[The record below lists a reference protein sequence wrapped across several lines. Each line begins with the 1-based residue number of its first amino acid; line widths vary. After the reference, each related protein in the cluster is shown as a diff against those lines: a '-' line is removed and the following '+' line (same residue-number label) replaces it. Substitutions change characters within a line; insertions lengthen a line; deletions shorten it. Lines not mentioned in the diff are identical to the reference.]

1 MRESVMKAAPGF
13 GRSGMRSETLLALAG
28 ALLLVTPLALAF
40 GSDRPGTPADVR
52 ARALGPTTI
61 EVRFTNTARRDELVR
76 YELELQANGVRASP
90 AEEAARSAGMHR
102 SGTGDGW
109 SQFGGTTLRDLIPE
123 TEYCFRFW
131 SRLVDGDVR
140 SELPSAWACART
152 PPYPPLAPL
161 DFRVEWPV
169 PGATA
174 PRLSWST
181 PDQSSHRGISRFLI
195 DRQSPPGPDRPWIF
209 ERAVPGPAGE
219 QSASTRLAFSV
230 DGARIDPNI
239 KHVYRLCAENDGGRT
254 CAKPLE
260 APAPAKLVGT
270 AAGLSQRTQQ
280 TEMAPPPAASARATS
295 SATAVR
301 SRGRGTTSVQ
311 APQAPPAAANAK
323 PAGSARDPSGPVQ
336 LNPQPLPPRTLDQLG
351 TEDRKAAIAAARAT
365 QILTARQPVLAKPAP
380 GNRTANVQMSLA
392 ELRCR
397 GGFALENFQKPAE
410 RQKAGTSKAVLAL
423 HFQRSGKDRRGVGS
437 HGFGTHLDPGTCVLV
452 DRAWRADD
460 PAGVIFDTDLRA
472 SAESDVKRALHGSA
486 PAAPSA
492 EQQPDERSI
501 PEYLTRPDHYWRFFV
516 TGRQGYFFASRHE
529 RWVPGEHTQITQAA
543 GLAERA
549 GSSDFGIA
557 KLTSV
562 KVVPSIGGVSFRFI
576 ARANAQPVI
585 ELGTEPPLRGR
596 DGLQVLRDPIGL
608 QASRDA
614 TGSSST
620 VNWYTGGTAGQGIKL
635 PEEQS
640 YHYIVTVPG
649 DGTVPVQQA
658 SGSFKTLREPMTL
671 TVTFK
676 SVHVIDDSDEL
687 SDGEG
692 AFTYCV
698 GSASEVQEMP
708 AFATNTQVVA
718 NRVLV
723 DDKWRDGPLE
733 IAVQGIDDDALG
745 ILLRGRCSLQGPV
758 TNDTAD
764 QNVARFR
771 IDTNSPSLAGR
782 RASRSYEMQS
792 PHGKLAFSVSF
803 KIDISRPT
811 RPE

>member
-1 MRESVMKAAPGF
+1 MKTGAGF
-13 GRSGMRSETLLALAG
+13 SRSGTRSATLLALAG
-28 ALLLVTPLALAF
+28 ALLPGMPVALAF

-61 EVRFTNTARRDELVR
+61 DVRFTNTARRDELVR

-131 SRLVDGDVR
+131 SRLVDGDIR
-140 SELPSAWACART
+140 SELPSAWACTRT
-152 PPYPPLAPL
+152 PPYTPLAPL
-161 DFRVEWPV
+161 DFRVEWPA
-169 PGATA
+169 PGALA

-195 DRQSPPGPDRPWIF
+195 DRQSPPGPNRPWIF
-209 ERAVPGPAGE
+209 ELAVPGPAGE

-230 DGARIDPNI
+230 NGARVDPNL

-260 APAPAKLVGT
+260 LPAGAKLVGQ
-270 AAGLSQRTQQ
+270 AEGLAQRMQQ
-280 TEMAPPPAASARATS
+280 TEMAPPRAASQSATS
-295 SATAVR
+295 VATAVR
-301 SRGRGTTSVQ
+301 SRGRGSTSVQ
-311 APQAPPAAANAK
+311 ASQAPPAATKAT

-336 LNPQPLPPRTLDQLG
+336 LNPQPLPPRALEQPG
-351 TEDRKAAIAAARAT
+351 AEDRKAAIAATRAT
-365 QILTARQPVLAKPAP
+365 RVLTAGKPVLVRPAS
-380 GNRTANVQMSLA
+380 GIEAASVELRLA

-397 GGFALENFQKPAE
+397 GGFTPQSFEKPAGRQKP
-410 RQKAGTSKAVLAL
+410 GTSKAVLAL
-423 HFQRSGKDRRGVGS
+423 QFLRSAQDRLDIGR
-437 HGFGTHLDPGTCVLV
+437 HGFGTHLDPGTCVLA
-452 DRAWRADD
+452 DRAWRGDD
-460 PAGVIFDTDLRA
+460 PARVIFEAELSA

-486 PAAPSA
+486 AAVRSA
-492 EQQPDERSI
+492 EQHPDERSI

-516 TGRQGYFFASRHE
+516 TEGREYFFARRHE
-529 RWVPGEHTQITQAA
+529 RWVPGEHTQVAQAA

-549 GSSDFGIA
+549 RSSDLAIV

-562 KVVPSIGGVSFRFI
+562 KVVPSVGGVSFRFI

-596 DGLQVLRDPIGL
+596 DGLQVLRDPLGI

-614 TGSSST
+614 NRSGST
-620 VNWYTGGTAGQGIKL
+620 VNWYTGGTAVQGIKL
-635 PEEQS
+635 PEEHT

-649 DGTVPVQQA
+649 DGTIPVQQA
-658 SGSFKTLREPMTL
+658 SGSFTTLREPITL

-676 SVHVIDDSDEL
+676 SVHVVDDSDEL

-692 AFTYCV
+692 AFTYCA
-698 GSASEVQEMP
+698 GSGSEVQEMP

-723 DDKWRDGPLE
+723 DDKWKDGPLE

-745 ILLRGRCSLQGPV
+745 LLLRGSCSLQGPV
-758 TNDTAD
+758 TNGTAD

-782 RASRSYEMQS
+782 RASRWYEMHS
-792 PHGKLAFSVSF
+792 PRGKLAFSVSF
-803 KIDISRPT
+803 KIDISRPM